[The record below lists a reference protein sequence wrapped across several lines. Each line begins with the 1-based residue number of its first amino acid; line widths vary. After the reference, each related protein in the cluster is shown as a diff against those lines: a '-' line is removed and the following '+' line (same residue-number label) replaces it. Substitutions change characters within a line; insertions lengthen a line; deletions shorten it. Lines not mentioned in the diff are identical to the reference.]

1 MHILLRG
8 IPYTVKNRSFSK
20 NRQKKQKVKKNK
32 TGGVYFTN
40 FFYKKKL

>member
-1 MHILLRG
+1 MSNNLTA
-8 IPYTVKNRSFSK
+8 PDPAVKNRSFSK